1 MSKILLLPPFN
12 PENMC
17 PHVLIRSGGPVKKF
31 MNKPIPNSPIHND
44 VFVGDE
50 N

>member
-1 MSKILLLPPFN
+1 MHDSQVPSTLSNKQGTSLYI
-12 PENMC
+12 
-17 PHVLIRSGGPVKKF
+17 KKF